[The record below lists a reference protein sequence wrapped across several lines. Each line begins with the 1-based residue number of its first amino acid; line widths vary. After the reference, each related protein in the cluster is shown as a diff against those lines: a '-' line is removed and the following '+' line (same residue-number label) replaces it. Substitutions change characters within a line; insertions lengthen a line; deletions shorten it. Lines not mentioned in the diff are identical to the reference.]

1 MPNDTTI
8 TPSDPDSLADAVA
21 TTAFLAEHAVRENVK
36 SPPED
41 LFTGAHGDL
50 IFVKICAALADAPT
64 VVKIQALQRV
74 RDLTRKAE
82 NIPIAIEK
90 GVFQE
95 LNLNLGDWDP
105 DVRRLSAESI
115 VFVTDTQAGRMH
127 TLEEDIMSTFAKLLN
142 DADTGVK
149 LSGYKIFSNLAL
161 TASGLEAIIDFNL
174 IDKFILKIL
183 QEKDDAVKVK
193 CLEVLGQCIRFE
205 SGIGYQKAMEANVV
219 STLKVA
225 LGGSK
230 NQPALEA
237 AICKVFS
244 YIAYNSDG
252 KDKIVEVGT
261 VPLILALLRS
271 ENNTV
276 RIAATGCLTFI
287 TVSLAGKVA
296 VVEEDMGVES
306 LIAGCAH
313 KNDYIASNSMQALA
327 NVAGNARALAD
338 LNCI

>member
-1 MPNDTTI
+1 
-8 TPSDPDSLADAVA
+8 
-21 TTAFLAEHAVRENVK
+21 
-36 SPPED
+36 
-41 LFTGAHGDL
+41 
-50 IFVKICAALADAPT
+50 
-64 VVKIQALQRV
+64 
-74 RDLTRKAE
+74 
-82 NIPIAIEK
+82 
-90 GVFQE
+90 
-95 LNLNLGDWDP
+95 
-105 DVRRLSAESI
+105 
-115 VFVTDTQAGRMH
+115 
-127 TLEEDIMSTFAKLLN
+127 
-142 DADTGVK
+142 
-149 LSGYKIFSNLAL
+149 
-161 TASGLEAIIDFNL
+161 
-174 IDKFILKIL
+174 
-183 QEKDDAVKVK
+183 
-193 CLEVLGQCIRFE
+193 
-205 SGIGYQKAMEANVV
+205 MEANVV